1 MAAPDLCQCDLSW
14 QLSALFCGADGGQ
27 TASAFTGRI
36 GFGMDHLPGF
46 LSDHAAAGISA
57 GPLAGDVI
65 SATDTGRYVSGIT
78 GVCVCPFACDQPS
91 LASCG
96 YRASGGECLPAADP
110 PDWIA
115 LSARSEEHTSE
126 LQSQFHLVC

>member
-1 MAAPDLCQCDLSW
+1 MADLDLRGCNLPW

-65 SATDTGRYVSGIT
+65 SATDTGRYVSGIA
-78 GVCVCPFACDQPS
+78 GGCVCPVACDQTP

-96 YRASGGECLPAADP
+96 YRASRGECISAAHQT
-110 PDWIA
+110 DWIA
-115 LSARSEEHTSE
+115 LSVA
-126 LQSQFHLVC
+126 LGGGA